1 MCALGVILPGGIE
14 GGSLLPNILSMPS
27 TAQNPVRI
35 AIVTHGVAARQRAN
49 SGFFSVCALRMAF
62 LVLIV
67 PMFCGCTIL
76 PEISHQPTLHNPF
89 PQLSTIAIVPFINL
103 SEEPTLDG
111 RRFAEAYFNEL
122 QLIPGFEV
130 IPVGVVEQAILRHR
144 IQFTPENAAAEAR
157 RLAQTLGADA
167 IVVGAVTDYSPYYPP
182 RCSLQVE
189 WYAANPCF
197 HPIPPGYGLPW
208 GTPEEEHIPA
218 PLVYETEFALAKEQ
232 LATQTPK
239 HEYTVLNATGVSPGK
254 KTPAAGEYHGP
265 KQEPNQPSV
274 PTTNDDMPADTKS
287 GLWIEETS
295 YDEPLAAPPV
305 PAEVGMDPE
314 FGFPPDWPDPSGLIP
329 PPPRVA
335 PQSCCPS
342 DKPVLR
348 HTQAYNGHDPEFTE
362 ALSSYYFFRDD
373 ARFGGWQT
381 YLERSDD
388 FIRFC
393 CHMHIWEMLSA
404 RGGAGETRV
413 VWRWPEFR

>member
-1 MCALGVILPGGIE
+1 MSGPV
-14 GGSLLPNILSMPS
+14 
-27 TAQNPVRI
+27 TAPRK
-35 AIVTHGVAARQRAN
+35 HRR
-49 SGFFSVCALRMAF
+49 SGFGPAL
-62 LVLIV
+62 LVLLSTV
-67 PMFCGCTIL
+67 LSGCTLL
-76 PEISHQPTLHNPF
+76 PEIAHQPTLHNPF
-89 PQLSTIAIVPFINL
+89 PQLSTVAIVPFINL

-122 QLIPGFEV
+122 QLLPGFEV

-144 IQFTPENAAAEAR
+144 IQFTPDKAAGEAR
-157 RLAQTLGADA
+157 RLAQVLGADA
-167 IVVGAVTDYSPYYPP
+167 VVVGAVTDYSPYYPP

-189 WYAANPCF
+189 WYASNPCF

-208 GTPEEEHIPA
+208 GTPDEEHIPA
-218 PLVYETEFALAKEQ
+218 PLVYETEFALAKAQ
-232 LATQTPK
+232 MATQTPDGG
-239 HEYTVLNATGVSPGK
+239 YTILNAAGSPGPQAGAAQQK
-254 KTPAAGEYHGP
+254 ASADPAGPFDPAGS
-265 KQEPNQPSV
+265 SV
-274 PTTNDDMPADTKS
+274 PKAEDAPAKTES

-295 YDEPLAAPPV
+295 HQQPIATATGLPASTSPGA
-305 PAEVGMDPE
+305 PAEAAGGAE
-314 FGFPPDWPDPSGLIP
+314 FGFPPDWPDPSGLVP
-329 PPPRVA
+329 SPPRVA

-342 DKPVLR
+342 DQPVLR

>member
-1 MCALGVILPGGIE
+1 MPSPARLQQSFAATARDATKSRCAGRGDGWRLRLALGLLLLAAFASSGC
-14 GGSLLPNILSMPS
+14 SLLPE
-27 TAQNPVRI
+27 I
-35 AIVTHGVAARQRAN
+35 A
-49 SGFFSVCALRMAF
+49 
-62 LVLIV
+62 
-67 PMFCGCTIL
+67 
-76 PEISHQPTLHNPF
+76 HQPTLHNPF

-103 SEEPTLDG
+103 SEEATLDG

-122 QLIPGFEV
+122 QLVPGFEV

-144 IQFTPENAAAEAR
+144 IQFTPENAPAEAR
-157 RLAQTLGADA
+157 RLAQSLGADA
-167 IVVGAVTDYSPYYPP
+167 VVVGAVTDYSPYYPP

-218 PLVYETEFALAKEQ
+218 PLVYETEFSLAKAQ
-232 LATQTPK
+232 MDTQTPK
-239 HEYTVLNATGVSPGK
+239 HDYTILGATAAPAPKPSAKPPAEEGRENR
-254 KTPAAGEYHGP
+254 PAAPGEDGL
-265 KQEPNQPSV
+265 
-274 PTTNDDMPADTKS
+274 PAKTES

-295 YDEPLAAPPV
+295 HEQPSAAPVGSAAPV
-305 PAEVGMDPE
+305 AAAPVAAAPVAAAAPAAPEKTADNSE

-342 DKPVLR
+342 DMPVLR

-393 CHMHIWEMLSA
+393 CHMHLWEMLSA

-413 VWRWPEFR
+413 VWRWPEIR

>member
-1 MCALGVILPGGIE
+1 MPLP
-14 GGSLLPNILSMPS
+14 
-27 TAQNPVRI
+27 AQTEARNV
-35 AIVTHGVAARQRAN
+35 AVTPGVANVQRPSRN
-49 SGFFSVCALRMAF
+49 RSRALTLQIALLL
-62 LVLIV
+62 LVL
-67 PMFCGCTIL
+67 PAFCGCSVF
-76 PEISHQPTLHNPF
+76 PEIAHQPTLHNPF
-89 PQLSTIAIVPFINL
+89 PQLSTVAIVPFINL

-144 IQFTPENAAAEAR
+144 IQFTPEHAAAEAR

-167 IVVGAVTDYSPYYPP
+167 IVIGAVTDYSPYYPP

-189 WYAANPCF
+189 WYSASPCF

-208 GTPEEEHIPA
+208 GTKEEEHIPA
-218 PLVYETEFALAKEQ
+218 PLVYETEFALAKAQ
-232 LATQTPK
+232 MATQTPK
-239 HEYTVLNATGVSPGK
+239 HEYNLLNATGVSPSQ
-254 KTPAAGEYHGP
+254 TPATMDESQAPTQRPG
-265 KQEPNQPSV
+265 
-274 PTTNDDMPADTKS
+274 PTTNDSPADTSS

-295 YDEPLAAPPV
+295 HEDPLAAPAMT
-305 PAEVGMDPE
+305 AEFAGEGE
-314 FGFPPDWPDPSGLIP
+314 FGFPPDWPDPSGLVP
-329 PPPRVA
+329 PPPRVE

-342 DKPVLR
+342 DKPILR

-362 ALSSYYFFRDD
+362 ALASYYFFRDD

-381 YLERSDD
+381 YLERSED

>member
-1 MCALGVILPGGIE
+1 MPSTRKLVSMPLPAKLLASIAAIARGVTNLRCVGCGNRRSLRLPQALLLLLATALPGC
-14 GGSLLPNILSMPS
+14 SLLPE
-27 TAQNPVRI
+27 I
-35 AIVTHGVAARQRAN
+35 A
-49 SGFFSVCALRMAF
+49 
-62 LVLIV
+62 
-67 PMFCGCTIL
+67 
-76 PEISHQPTLHNPF
+76 HQPTLHNPF
-89 PQLSTIAIVPFINL
+89 PQLSTVAIIPFINL
-103 SEEPTLDG
+103 SEEATLDG

-122 QLIPGFEV
+122 QLVPGFEV

-157 RLAQTLGADA
+157 RLAQVLGADA
-167 IVVGAVTDYSPYYPP
+167 VVVGAVTDYSPYYPP

-189 WYAANPCF
+189 WYSANPCF

-218 PLVYETEFALAKEQ
+218 PLVYETEFSLAKAQ
-232 LATQTPK
+232 LETQTPK
-239 HEYTVLNATGVSPGK
+239 YDYTILNATSSAAPP
-254 KTPAAGEYHGP
+254 TPA
-265 KQEPNQPSV
+265 QPGSSEANPTKPAV
-274 PTTNDDMPADTKS
+274 PAVDDTPAKTES

-295 YDEPLAAPPV
+295 YEQPAAAPAATADAAGSV
-305 PAEVGMDPE
+305 EAT
-314 FGFPPDWPDPSGLIP
+314 FPPDWPDPSGLIP
-329 PPPRVA
+329 PPPRA
-335 PQSCCPS
+335 EPQSCCPS